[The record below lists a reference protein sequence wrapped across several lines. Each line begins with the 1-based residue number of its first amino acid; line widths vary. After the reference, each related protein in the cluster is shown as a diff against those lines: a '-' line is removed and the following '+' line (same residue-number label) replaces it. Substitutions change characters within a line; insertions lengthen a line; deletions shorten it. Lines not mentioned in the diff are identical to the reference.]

1 VDRQRE
7 LLEGWFGK
15 KFLFLIERGRK
26 AKRIR
31 RGEERLVE
39 EEFDGRDE
47 GFVNVG
53 DGTTV
58 AVEVQPWQ
66 TIGQVKGVV
75 LLPRI
80 RLSCSGDDDDSVVY
94 YLSMAGKA
102 LRDERCVVD
111 CGIKKHGTLGLGIRL
126 RGGAGDGGATSAGL
140 RDCYL
145 NTYTVK
151 KPDNVDPNLVK
162 VAKFTNCT
170 VSSEPLKLPCH

>member
-1 VDRQRE
+1 
-7 LLEGWFGK
+7 LL
-15 KFLFLIERGRK
+15 ERGRK

-31 RGEERLVE
+31 RGEKRLVE
-39 EEFDGRDE
+39 EELRRKNSMVGTQVV
-47 GFVNVG
+47 VNVG

-58 AVEVQPWQ
+58 AVGVQPWQ
-66 TIGQVKGVV
+66 TICEVKGVV

-80 RLSCSGDDDDSVVY
+80 RLYCSGDDDDSVIY

-111 CGIKKHGTLGLGIRL
+111 CGIKKHRTLGLGIRL
-126 RGGAGDGGATSAGL
+126 PGGGGDGGATSAGS

-145 NTYTVK
+145 NTYAVK
-151 KPDNVDPNLVK
+151 KPDKVDPNLVK

-170 VSSEPLKLPCH
+170 VSSEPLKPPCH

>member
-1 VDRQRE
+1 
-7 LLEGWFGK
+7 LLEGWFGRR
-15 KFLFLIERGRK
+15 FLFLIERGRK

-39 EEFDGRDE
+39 EELRRKNSMVGTQV
-47 GFVNVG
+47 FVNIG
-53 DGTTV
+53 DGTT
-58 AVEVQPWQ
+58 VEVQPWQ

-111 CGIKKHGTLGLGIRL
+111 FGIKKHRTLGLGVRL
-126 RGGAGDGGATSAGL
+126 RGGGGDGGATRAGS

-145 NTYTVK
+145 NTYAIK
-151 KPDNVDPNLVK
+151 KPDKVDPNVVK

-170 VSSEPLKLPCH
+170 VSSEPLKPPCH

>member
-1 VDRQRE
+1 M
-7 LLEGWFGK
+7 
-15 KFLFLIERGRK
+15 IERGRK

-39 EEFDGRDE
+39 EELRRKNSMVGTQV
-47 GFVNVG
+47 FVNIG
-53 DGTTV
+53 DGTT
-58 AVEVQPWQ
+58 VEVQPWQ

-111 CGIKKHGTLGLGIRL
+111 FGIKKHRTLGLGVRL
-126 RGGAGDGGATSAGL
+126 RGGGGDGGATRAGS

-145 NTYTVK
+145 NTYAIK
-151 KPDNVDPNLVK
+151 KPDKVDPNVVK

-170 VSSEPLKLPCH
+170 VSSEPLKPPCH